1 MMRYRVHQSS
11 LGTWFVYTTAPF
23 HVLHIYPQDMWVQAK
38 NAAFEAAAENRMEAT
53 A

>member
-11 LGTWFVYTTAPF
+11 LGSWFVYRGK
-23 HVLHIYPQDMWVQAK
+23 HVLHIYPGNMWRQAV
-38 NAAFEAAAENRMEAT
+38 NAAIDAATTDQMEAT